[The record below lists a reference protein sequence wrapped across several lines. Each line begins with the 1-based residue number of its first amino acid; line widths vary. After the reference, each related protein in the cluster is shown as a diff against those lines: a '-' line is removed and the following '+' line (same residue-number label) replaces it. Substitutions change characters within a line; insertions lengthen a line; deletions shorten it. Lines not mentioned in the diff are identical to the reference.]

1 MPKDVLGNSAAA
13 NVLGTRKRTEAAPEQ
28 QPAAKKASKK
38 AASKKTTKKATK
50 RAGSTTSKT
59 GASKKA
65 TKKTTRKTAA
75 KPPPPETID
84 LAGAGDE
91 LLAAVPTAKVAS
103 GSTRRVKLQPELH
116 VRLTRLAEPFGD
128 LRDPERP
135 REKLVSS
142 GKLASVATD
151 ALLAA
156 HGEELLELARA
167 AGREN
172 VDVGEILT
180 VGTHAD
186 GEPHPDAPRVP
197 WVRLAETTW
206 SRLTALTSE
215 AARVRDSRGRRAV
228 TAEAIVNEAVARW
241 LAANEERWLARGKEL
256 Q

>member
-1 MPKDVLGNSAAA
+1 MPKDVLGSSAAA
-13 NVLGTRKRTEAAPEQ
+13 NVLGARKRTEAAGEKAPT
-28 QPAAKKASKK
+28 PAKKTTAKKTAAKRTAKKTAAKKTAARKASAKTTG
-38 AASKKTTKKATK
+38 KKTTKKQT
-50 RAGSTTSKT
+50 
-59 GASKKA
+59 
-65 TKKTTRKTAA
+65 
-75 KPPPPETID
+75 ETID

-91 LLAAVPTAKVAS
+91 LLAAIPSAKVAS

-116 VRLTRLAEPFGD
+116 VRLTRLADPFGD
-128 LRDPERP
+128 LRDPRSP
-135 REKLVSS
+135 REKLVSP

-167 AGREN
+167 AGRESI
-172 VDVGEILT
+172 DVSGILT

-206 SRLTALTSE
+206 ARLTALSSE
-215 AARVRDSRGRRAV
+215 ASRVRDSQGRRAI

-241 LAANEERWLARGKEL
+241 LAANEERWLARGREL